1 MPQLTVEQA
10 LPLVNSLY
18 DKVADRQSE
27 IEKFDRYYR
36 GEQSLRF
43 ASDIWRE
50 FHAQRYA
57 KFSDN
62 WCGVVTDA
70 PAQRLK
76 VAGVQLDG
84 TGSYTDGERLLWSDW
99 QRNDLE
105 RQSARGIVETL
116 KSRRSFVL
124 VWGGPDGPVATWED
138 PTQVAVAYD
147 PEFPTRRTAA
157 LKTWCDDESEYATL
171 YRPEAIY
178 KFVRPLRQ
186 DSELALPEEVRRKF
200 KDEQNWSV
208 RQVPDERWP
217 LPNPLGVVPMVEI
230 RNRGP
235 LRGDPLSEIGG
246 VVPMQDAINL
256 LWAYLFTSA
265 DHASFPARVVMG
277 MEAPSIPK
285 LDSNGADTGQ
295 RIPIDLKSLAN
306 GRLLFLNEEGS
317 NPSIGQWDAAK
328 LDVFTDVIEVS
339 VGHVAAQTRTPQH
352 YLILGRNANPAAA
365 DALTAAEAGLVA
377 KVNDLKVT
385 IGPDV
390 REVYRLMALARGDKA
405 LASLVVGGSAV
416 WEDSENRSEAQK
428 ADAATKWASVGMP
441 LEALIEKF
449 WSNDPAEVA
458 RIMDMAERQK
468 DDPTMASIVK
478 GFQQLDRSAGRVT
491 DGEPASG

>member
-18 DKVADRQSE
+18 DKIRSRQTE

-50 FHAQRYA
+50 FHEQRYA

-76 VAGVQLDG
+76 VSGIQLDG
-84 TGSYTDGERLLWSDW
+84 QSSYTDAERLLWSDW

-105 RQSARGIVETL
+105 RQSAQGILETL

-124 VWGGPDGPVATWED
+124 VWPGDDGPVATWED
-138 PTQVAVAYD
+138 PSQVAVSYD
-147 PEFPTRRTAA
+147 PEFPSRRTAA
-157 LKTWCDDESEYATL
+157 LKTWSDDDYEYATL
-171 YRPEAIY
+171 YRPEGLY
-178 KFVRPLRQ
+178 KFERPTIRGAGI
-186 DSELALPEEVRRKF
+186 ALPASFVRDDHGWKPREV
-200 KDEQNWSV
+200 
-208 RQVPDERWP
+208 PGERWP
-217 LPNPLGVVPMVEI
+217 LVNPLGVVPMVEI

-235 LRGDPLSEIGG
+235 LRGDPLSEISGA
-246 VVPMQDAINL
+246 VPMQDAINL

-265 DHASFPARVVMG
+265 DHASFPARVILG

-285 LDSNGADTGQ
+285 LDENGQDTGQ
-295 RIPIDLKSLAN
+295 RLPVDLKSLAN
-306 GRLLFLNEEGS
+306 GRLLFLNEDGA
-317 NPSIGQWDAAK
+317 NPSIDQWDAAK
-328 LDVFTDVIEVS
+328 LDVFTEVIEVG
-339 VGHVAAQTRTPQH
+339 VGHLAAQTRTPQH

-365 DALTAAEAGLVA
+365 DALTAAESGLVA
-377 KVNDLKVT
+377 KVGDLQLFM
-385 IGPDV
+385 GADL
-390 REVYRLMALARGDKA
+390 REVNRLFALARGDMQ
-405 LASLVVGGSAV
+405 LASLVAGGSIV

-441 LEALIEKF
+441 LEALIERF
-449 WSNDPAEVA
+449 WTKDPAEVA
-458 RIMDMAERQK
+458 RIMEMAERQA
-468 DDPTMASIVK
+468 DDPTMARIVK
-478 GFQQLDRSAGRVT
+478 GFQDLDRTRMT
-491 DGEPASG
+491 DAEPASG